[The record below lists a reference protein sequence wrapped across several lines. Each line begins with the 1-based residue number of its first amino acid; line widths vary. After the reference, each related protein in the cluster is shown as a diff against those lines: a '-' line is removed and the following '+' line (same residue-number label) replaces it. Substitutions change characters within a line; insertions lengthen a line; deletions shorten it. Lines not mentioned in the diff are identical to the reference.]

1 MVAAFWTILAD
12 LAAETHALSSEEGID
27 KANASLAATA
37 ETISDLLPTAS
48 VNVLREGLSEAA
60 GALARVKAMGGND
73 QSPDFIA
80 GRLSA
85 IVDILG
91 YAVAAT
97 ADDEVVATAKQRKYR
112 GILSLLVGA
121 PFRDVDLAAKLR
133 EDLATVSASL
143 DELQVIGVVTTHRHG
158 RELYRNLTPVGR
170 ILSEQA
176 VG

>member
-1 MVAAFWTILAD
+1 MVAAYWTVLAD
-12 LAAETHALSSEEGID
+12 IAAEAECLSSEEGMD

-37 ETISDLLPTAS
+37 EIISDLVPTAS
-48 VNVLREGLSEAA
+48 VKVLREGLSAAA

-91 YAVAAT
+91 YAIAAT
-97 ADDEVVATAKQRKYR
+97 ADDEVVATAKQPKCRA
-112 GILSLLVGA
+112 ILRLLVSERL
-121 PFRDVDLAAKLR
+121 RDVDLAAKLG
-133 EDLATVSASL
+133 EDVAAVSAVL

-158 RELYRNLTPVGR
+158 RELYRNLTPVGK
-170 ILSEQA
+170 ILSDEA